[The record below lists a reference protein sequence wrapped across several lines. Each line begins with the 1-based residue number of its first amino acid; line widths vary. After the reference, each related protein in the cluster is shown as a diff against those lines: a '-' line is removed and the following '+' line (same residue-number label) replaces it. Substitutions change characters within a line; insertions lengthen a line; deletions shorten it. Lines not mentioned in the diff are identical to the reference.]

1 MRILV
6 DLQALQ
12 SRSNGQR
19 GIGRYARSLL
29 EGLLRHAPEDE
40 FVLLLNGMIGED
52 NAGLRRDFAAWPNVT
67 LRLWTA
73 ARPASFLAPRERRQA
88 AEAIR
93 EAVIADCAADIVLVT
108 SLFEGMSED
117 CVTVVGGTPTAVVLY
132 DLIPQ
137 LFPSLYLIDPHVA
150 AWYQSK
156 IEALQKA
163 DLLLAI
169 SDCSARDAALHLGR
183 PADRIVTIG
192 ADVDTRFVPLAISE
206 DERERHTAALGLT
219 RPFLMYTGGIDHRKN
234 IPALISAFA
243 TLSPSLIETH
253 QLAIVCHA
261 TAHEKERLLAHAR
274 GTGLPDTAVILTG
287 YVPDDTLI
295 ALYNLCAAFIFPS
308 WYEGFGLPVLE
319 ALRCGAAVVGANTSS
334 VPEIIGRDDALFDP
348 HSTDDMAR
356 IMAKLLTDEAFRQSL
371 RESAP
376 AQAARYSWDA
386 TAARALDALRARVRE
401 TAHVASAQTAR
412 PKPRLAFVAPLP
424 PERSGVSFY
433 SADLLPALADYYDI
447 ELIAQEP
454 ESVAPSL
461 AERFRIRDVA
471 FLRQHAASFDR
482 VLYQFG
488 NSQFHAHM
496 FDLLDDVPGVVVLH
510 DFFLS
515 GIERATCLTRFSRLL
530 GENHGYAALL
540 ACHAAAEGRD
550 PVTEAIHAWPT
561 NARAVRTAD
570 GVIVHSEHARQ
581 LARRFYDPRTVADWA
596 VIPHLALPRERAD
609 AGRAK
614 ARARLGISPD
624 AVLICSFGYVAPTKL
639 PLRLIEGL
647 CASACSTNSGVRFVF
662 VGDAESLGASIMDR
676 VANTQWAERIHITGW
691 TSEEVF
697 SDYLLAADFAIQLR
711 THSRGESSGSVI
723 DCLTGGLP
731 VIVNDHGSL
740 ADLPPDGVLH
750 IPDAF
755 EDRELAHAIDL
766 LANDPVLRQ
775 RMGTAGRERILAE
788 QAPADCARA
797 YCAAI
802 EGFNRRAQSRRR
814 LVGELAGL
822 ETDAALDA
830 ELAQAA
836 ADSLPAG
843 ARLRQLLVDVGEIS
857 KGDANSGIQRVVR
870 ALLKTLL
877 REPPAGWRVEPVF
890 GDPVL
895 GRYRYAR
902 RFTCG
907 FLGLP
912 CVWPGDE
919 PIDIYPGDVLLCP
932 DACFTQIPEMQSALD
947 TMAQAGVYVASVI
960 YDLLPIQFPHY
971 FPLPEGLFARWLD
984 TIMRSDQLL
993 CISRAV
999 AADVAG
1005 YLATHPPANGRMPA
1019 IDWFHLGADL
1029 ETATAQA
1036 AQGEELRDAVRQTP
1050 ERPSFLMVG
1059 TVEPRKGH
1067 ALALAAME
1075 HLWARGGDAALVIAG
1090 APGWM
1095 VDDLMEKMQSHPQSG
1110 TRLIWIERPSDA
1122 ELRQLYSSCSCL
1134 LAASEGEGFGLPLI
1148 EAARHELP
1156 ILARDIPVFREVAGD
1171 HASYFDGTGAKTLHA
1186 ALEAWLAAFHAG
1198 RVVGSRGMPWL
1209 TWRQSVDALL
1219 RRLPMN

>member
-1 MRILV
+1 VRILV

-12 SRSNGQR
+12 SRSSGQR
-19 GIGRYARSLL
+19 GIGRYARSLV
-29 EGLLRHAPEDE
+29 EGLLRLAPEDD

-73 ARPASFLAPRERRQA
+73 ARPASFLTPAERRQA

-93 EAVIADCAADIVLVT
+93 EAVIANCAADIVLVT
-108 SLFEGMSED
+108 SLFEGLSED
-117 CVTVVGGTPTAVVLY
+117 CVTGVGDTPTAVVLY
-132 DLIPQ
+132 DLIPL
-137 LFPSLYLIDPHVA
+137 LFSSLYLTDPNVTD
-150 AWYQSK
+150 WYQSK
-156 IEALQKA
+156 IEALKKA

-192 ADVDTRFVPLAISE
+192 ADVDARFVPLAISE
-206 DERERHTAALGLT
+206 EERERHTAALGLT

-243 TLSPSLIETH
+243 TLPPSLIETH
-253 QLAIVCHA
+253 QLAIVCRA
-261 TAHEKERLLAHAR
+261 TADEKERLLAHAR
-274 GTGLPDTAVILTG
+274 AAGLPDTAVILTG

-319 ALRCGAAVVGANTSS
+319 ALRCGAAVVGANASS

-348 HSTDDMAR
+348 HSIDDMAR
-356 IMAKLLTDEAFRQSL
+356 MMAKVLTDETFRQSL
-371 RESAP
+371 RHSAP
-376 AQAARYSWDA
+376 AQAARYSWDR
-386 TAARALDALRARVRE
+386 TARRALDALRMRVRE
-401 TAHVASAQTAR
+401 PAQAVPSLTPG

-433 SADLLPALADYYDI
+433 SADLLPALANHYDI
-447 ELIAQEP
+447 ELIAREP
-454 ESVAPSL
+454 DCVAPTL
-461 AERFRIRDVA
+461 AARFRIRDVA
-471 FLRQHAASFDR
+471 FLRQHAESFDR

-496 FDLLDDVPGVVVLH
+496 FDLLDEVPGVVVLH

-530 GENHGYAALL
+530 AENHGYAALL
-540 ACHAAAEGRD
+540 ACHTAAEGRD
-550 PVTEAIHAWPT
+550 PVTEAIFAWPA
-561 NARAVRTAD
+561 NARAVRAAE

-581 LARRFYDPRTVADWA
+581 LARYFYDPATVADW
-596 VIPHLALPRERAD
+596 VVVPHLALPRDSSEADRAQ
-609 AGRAK
+609 
-614 ARARLGISPD
+614 ARARLGIGQD
-624 AVLICSFGYVAPTKL
+624 EVLICSFGYVAPTKL
-639 PLRLIEGL
+639 PLRLIDGL
-647 CASACSTNSGVRFVF
+647 CAAACSTDAGVRFVF
-662 VGDAESLGASIMDR
+662 VGDAESLGAAILDR
-676 VANTQWAERIHITGW
+676 VANTQWAGRVHITGW
-691 TSEEVF
+691 ASEELF

-755 EDRELAHAIDL
+755 EDRELAEAIDL
-766 LANDPVLRQ
+766 LVNDPALRQ
-775 RMGTAGRERILAE
+775 RMGKAGRGRILAE
-788 QAPADCARA
+788 QAPGDCARA
-797 YCAAI
+797 YHAAI
-802 EGFNRRAQSRRR
+802 EGFSRRAQGRRR
-814 LVGELAGL
+814 LVGELARL
-822 ETDAALDA
+822 QTDPTLDA

-843 ARLRQLLVDVGEIS
+843 ARLRQLLVDVSEIA

-870 ALLKTLL
+870 ALVGTLL

-902 RFTCG
+902 RFSCG
-907 FLGLP
+907 FLGVP
-912 CVWPGDE
+912 CVWPGDD
-919 PIDIYPGDVLLCP
+919 PIDIYAGDILLSP
-932 DACFTQIPEMQSALD
+932 DACFTLMPQMQGALD
-947 TMAQAGVYVASVI
+947 AMAQAGVHLAAVV
-960 YDLLPIQFPHY
+960 YDLLPIHFPHY
-971 FPLPEGLFARWLD
+971 FPLADGLFARWLD
-984 TIMRSDQLL
+984 TIARFDQLL
-993 CISRAV
+993 CISQAV
-999 AADVAG
+999 AADVAA
-1005 YLATHPPANGRMPA
+1005 YLAAHPPANGRMPA

-1029 ETATAQA
+1029 ETATAQVA
-1036 AQGEELRDAVRQTP
+1036 RGEDLRDAARQP
-1050 ERPSFLMVG
+1050 HERPSFLMVG

-1075 HLWARGGDAALVIAG
+1075 RLWASGGDAALVIAG
-1090 APGWM
+1090 ARGWM
-1095 VDDLMEKMQSHPQSG
+1095 VDDLMEKLHQHPESG

-1122 ELRQLYSSCSCL
+1122 ELRQLYRSCSCL

-1148 EAARHELP
+1148 EAARHDLP
-1156 ILARDIPVFREVAGD
+1156 ILARDIPVFREVAGG
-1171 HASYFDGTGAKTLHA
+1171 HASYFDGTGAETLHA

-1198 RVVGSRGMPWL
+1198 RAVGSRGMPWL

-1219 RRLPMN
+1219 QRLPMN